1 MTHVL
6 VPTDFS
12 ENAYNALRY
21 ATELFKKE
29 VCTFYILNVF
39 QTGISN
45 SESKIFN
52 IAKEASEKELA
63 TVTSRITV
71 ELQNPEHVFKSISLP
86 NSLPKAIG
94 KTVLDRSIRF
104 VIMGTQGASGLKGVF
119 MGSNTVDIISKID
132 FCPIIAVPAKYRFTV
147 PKELLFAT
155 GYEHVYDKYELG
167 PMLRLA
173 KLWESKIRVLHIKT
187 AEKESPQKTT
197 AKKTLKERLGDIP
210 FEIVELNKKDKIA
223 AQIHAQV
230 EARKSIGM
238 VSIID
243 YWHSFLEKLIHEAVV
258 KNVAFQTTVP
268 LLVLP
273 LPK

>member
-1 MTHVL
+1 MTNVL
-6 VPTDFS
+6 VPADFS

-29 VCTFYILNVF
+29 LCTFYILNVF
-39 QTGISN
+39 QTGISD
-45 SESKIFN
+45 SESKLFK

-63 TVTSRITV
+63 KVVNRIKG
-71 ELQNPEHVFKSISLP
+71 EQQNPEHVFKAISLP

-94 KTVLDRSIRF
+94 KTVLDHSIRF

-132 FCPIIAVPAKYRFTV
+132 FCPIIAVPANYRFAV

-155 GYEHVYDKYELG
+155 GYEHVYDKYELR

-173 KLWESKIRVLHIKT
+173 KLWNSKIRVLHIKT

-197 AKKTLKERLGDIP
+197 AKKTLTERLGDIP

-223 AQIHAQV
+223 TQIRAQV
-230 EARKSIGM
+230 EAHESIGM

-243 YWHSFLEKLIHEAVV
+243 YWHSFLEKLTHEAVV
-258 KNVAFQTTVP
+258 KNMAFQTTVP

>member
-1 MTHVL
+1 MTNVL

-39 QTGISN
+39 HTGVSDP
-45 SESKIFN
+45 ESKLFK
-52 IAKEASEKELA
+52 IAKDASEKELT
-63 TVTSRITV
+63 TVVNKISA
-71 ELQNPEHVFKSISLP
+71 EEENPEHVFKTISRP

-104 VIMGTQGASGLKGVF
+104 IIMGTQGASGLRGIF

-132 FCPIIAVPAKYRFTV
+132 FCPIIAVPAKYRFTN
-147 PKELLFAT
+147 PIELLFAT
-155 GYEHVYDKYELG
+155 GYEHVYDKYELR
-167 PMLRLA
+167 PMLELA
-173 KLWESKIRVLHIKT
+173 KLWDTKIRVLHIKT
-187 AEKESPQKTT
+187 AEQESPQKIT
-197 AKKTLKERLGDIP
+197 AKKTLSERLGDIP
-210 FEIVELNKKDKIA
+210 FEIVEMNKKDKIA
-223 AQIHAQV
+223 AQIRAQV
-230 EARKSIGM
+230 EAHQSIGM

-243 YWHSFLEKLIHEAVV
+243 YWHSFLEKLTHEAVV